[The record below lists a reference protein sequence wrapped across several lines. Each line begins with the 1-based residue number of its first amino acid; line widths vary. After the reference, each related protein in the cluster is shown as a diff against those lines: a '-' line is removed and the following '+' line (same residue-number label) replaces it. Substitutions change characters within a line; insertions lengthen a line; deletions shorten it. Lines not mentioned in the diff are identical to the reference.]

1 MSYFLYRNNL
11 KIYFVS
17 AAAWAFIFFRK
28 KTKQKKLH
36 PANSHTQN
44 SLSQCLNKRDVIA
57 ENFDCV
63 QTVLGDIMKH
73 LVIFLTIVIYPKISS
88 FALLMALVNPSAS
101 LPPAV
106 AK

>member
-44 SLSQCLNKRDVIA
+44 SHSQCLNKRDLSA
-57 ENFDCV
+57 KNFDCRV
-63 QTVLGDIMKH
+63 AGPFQTVLGDIMKH
-73 LVIFLTIVIYPKISS
+73 LVILLAIVI
-88 FALLMALVNPSAS
+88 
-101 LPPAV
+101 
-106 AK
+106 